1 MQKKKRSK
9 ILLGSLKVMLASAL
23 LAAISI
29 VCGKFLSFPQDG
41 IFRFSAE
48 NLPILFAG
56 MAFGPTAGM
65 ITAVL
70 ADLLGCL
77 MRGWAPLPWV
87 TVGAGVLGLTGG
99 LVYRFLPAKR
109 LWIRVG
115 TSVFFAHLLGSV
127 LIKTINLY
135 QVYRIPYSVALGW
148 RGLNYLL
155 VGAVEF
161 FLLTLLFRNKSVT
174 EQVRRL
180 TQ

>member
-9 ILLGSLKVMLASAL
+9 VLLGSLKVMLASAL

-41 IFRFSAE
+41 IFRFSVE

-56 MAFGPTAGM
+56 MAFGPVSGM
-65 ITAVL
+65 VTAVL

-99 LVYRFLPAKR
+99 LVYRVFPGNR
-109 LWIRVG
+109 LWLRVG
-115 TSVFFAHLLGSV
+115 SSVFFAHLLGSV
-127 LIKTINLY
+127 LVKTINLY
-135 QVYRIPYSVALGW
+135 HTYRIPYPVALGW

-161 FLLTLLFRNKSVT
+161 VLLLLLFRNKAVT
-174 EQVRRL
+174 GQIQRL
-180 TQ
+180 KQ